1 MAQYVETRA
10 ALEGQVRKAV
20 LLHILPADHPDRV
33 LVSIDVMEH
42 LVRDGGLFRARRGPK
57 VERKVVLQE
66 MTDGDARALAEHIA
80 RESGTLY
87 IAIMRDGGI
96 YGDVQPVRVDSRDA
110 AD

>member
-10 ALEGQVRKAV
+10 AFEGQVRKVV
-20 LLHILPADHPDRV
+20 LLHLLPAESPERV

-42 LVRDGGLFRARRGPK
+42 LVRQGGLFRARRGPK

-66 MTDGDARALAEHIA
+66 MTDDDARALAEHIA
-80 RESGTLY
+80 RESGTMY
-87 IAIMRDGGI
+87 IAIVRDGGLF
-96 YGDVQPVRVDSRDA
+96 GDVQPVRIDSRDA

>member
-66 MTDGDARALAEHIA
+66 MTDDEARGLAEHIA

-87 IAIMRDGGI
+87 IAIMRDGGL
-96 YGDVQPVRVDSRDA
+96 YGDAQPVRHNLDA

>member
-1 MAQYVETRA
+1 MAQYVTTRA
-10 ALEGQVRKAV
+10 ALEGQVRKVV
-20 LLHILPADHPDRV
+20 LLHLLPAERQDHV

-42 LVRDGGLFRARRGPK
+42 LVRDGGFFRARRGPK

-66 MTDGDARALAEHIA
+66 MSDDEARALAEHIA

-87 IAIMRDGGI
+87 IAIVRDGGL
-96 YGDVQPVRVDSRDA
+96 YGDVQPVRIDSRDA